1 MSNPFDK
8 PFSRRQALRF
18 LGMTSAGV
26 ALVACVPAAPGG
38 ATGGAT
44 GGSGAAAATPVP
56 AGIPVGDPSGEVV
69 IWDRSGD
76 LYQVFNATIKSFNE
90 KYPNITVRHEPVD
103 VDTKLAPTLTT
114 GVEIPDGSFI
124 LDANIPGLE
133 EYFYD
138 ISEWIAPYTA
148 DILPYKLRANT
159 ASDGRVVGIPF
170 DSCPGLLFYRADLV
184 EQAGIDIESIAT
196 YDDLLAAAIQ
206 AQEVLGP
213 DVKPIHIE
221 RAGWGIPVQLEMF
234 ANQQGTSMMNEKG
247 ELMVDSE
254 PYHRAVGWIDSVI
267 DAGVGSVQ
275 EYMSPGDVAAMDG
288 DQVLFYPWGI
298 WFVFGPEQLLE
309 ASKGKWRAT
318 ALPAWE
324 EGGAR
329 GANMGGSSFVIP
341 KDAKNPYL
349 AWLWYEHLMLSP
361 EGYKA
366 VYGPNDIYPGGLN
379 TSLPAYIPAQAE
391 QLFENPEGLGG
402 QNLWEVAAATMP
414 EIPENYYNAPWA
426 GQANE
431 IIAANIQQMQDGQKT
446 AEEALK
452 DAAEEIQSRVIG
464 RR

>member
-1 MSNPFDK
+1 MTNPLQG
-8 PFSRRQALRF
+8 PLSRRQVLRL

-26 ALVACVPAAPGG
+26 AIVACVPAAPAGLSS
-38 ATGGAT
+38 
-44 GGSGAAAATPVP
+44 GSTTEAASTAVP
-56 AGIPVGDPSGEVV
+56 AAIPTGEAAGEVV

-76 LYQVFNATIKSFNE
+76 LFQVFDATIKSFNE

-114 GVEIPDGSFI
+114 GVEVPDGSFI

-138 ISEWIAPYTA
+138 ISDWIAPYTA
-148 DILPYKLRANT
+148 DIAPYKLRANT
-159 ASDGRVVGIPF
+159 SSDGRVVGIPF
-170 DSCPGLLFYRADLV
+170 DTDPGLLFYRADLV
-184 EQAGIDIESIAT
+184 EEAGIDINSIET
-196 YDDLLAAAIQ
+196 YDDLLAAAIT

-234 ANQQGTSMMNEKG
+234 ANQQGTSLMNEDG
-247 ELMVDSE
+247 ELMLDSE
-254 PYHRAVGWIDSVI
+254 PYRRAVSWIESVV

-275 EYMSPGDVAAMDG
+275 EYMSPGDIAALDG

-298 WFVFGPEQLLE
+298 WFVYGPEQLLE
-309 ASKGKWRAT
+309 SSKGKWRAT
-318 ALPAWE
+318 SLPAWE

-379 TSLPAYIPAQAE
+379 TSLPAYIPAQQE

-402 QNLWEVAAATMP
+402 QNLWETARATVA
-414 EIPENYYNAPWA
+414 EIPENYYNAPWF
-426 GQANE
+426 GQAGE
-431 IIAANIQQMQDGQKT
+431 IISSNIQQMQDGVLT
-446 AEEALK
+446 ADEAITN
-452 DAAEEIQSRVIG
+452 AASEIQSRVIG
-464 RR
+464 RQ